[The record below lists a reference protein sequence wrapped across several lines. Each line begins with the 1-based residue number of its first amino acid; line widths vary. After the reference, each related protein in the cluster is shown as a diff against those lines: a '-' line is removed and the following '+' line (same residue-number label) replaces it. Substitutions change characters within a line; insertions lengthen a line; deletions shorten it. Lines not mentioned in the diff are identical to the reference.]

1 MSEPSLWQQ
10 QGEPTAYPSV
20 SGDLAVDVLVVGAG
34 VTGCACAHRLA
45 RQGLDVAVLE
55 GREVAAG
62 ASGRNGA
69 FASTGT
75 ALGFDTLIERVG
87 LDTAVDLYRLTE
99 AAMSEMLGLARA
111 AGAAEAV
118 RTTGSLWLA
127 GDDEVDALT
136 AAVTAMSDAGIRCR
150 IDVDAVPDRMRRWY
164 RLAAVA
170 EADGALRPAEWVR
183 ALARAAA
190 AEGATICEHSPVSAI
205 APDASGWTLTLAGGR
220 TAHAPIAVIACDG
233 LIPALVPELDQVV
246 YPVRGQV
253 LATEP
258 LEHTV
263 ITRPTHSDHGFYYY
277 RPTSDGRVA
286 LGGGRITDMDA
297 EYTDREETTPTIQAA
312 LDTFLEERLGIPATR
327 VAHRWAGI
335 MGFSADMLPVVGEL
349 PGRPGLWVCGG
360 YSGVGN
366 VPGFAYGRLLA
377 DRIAGAAH
385 TSVSRV
391 LDISRFGNNGAWHD
405 RQRRCTAWDP
415 HRPNG
420 PASVKIGA
428 WRLFSSC
435 DEGFCE
441 GQFALGVFQV
451 VGFGG
456 FHRCLSPFQPRPGL
470 GGIDLVG

>member
-10 QGEPTAYPSV
+10 QGEPTAYPAV
-20 SGDLAVDVLVVGAG
+20 AADLTADVVVVGAG

-45 RQGLDVAVLE
+45 RLGLDVAVLE
-55 GREVAAG
+55 GRAVAAG

-87 LDTAVDLYRLTE
+87 LDTAIDLHRLTE
-99 AAMSEMLGLARA
+99 AAMSEMLSLARA

-118 RTTGSLWLA
+118 HTTGSLWLA

-136 AAVTAMSDAGIRCR
+136 SAVTAMADAGIRCR
-150 IDVDAVPDRMRRWY
+150 IDVDAIPGRMKRWY
-164 RLAAVA
+164 RLAAVV
-170 EADGALRPAEWVR
+170 EADGALLPAEWVR
-183 ALARAAA
+183 TLAGTAEAGGAAVY
-190 AEGATICEHSPVSAI
+190 EHSPVSAI
-205 APDASGWTLTLAGGR
+205 AADANGWTLTLPDGL

-233 LIPALVPELDQVV
+233 LIPALVPELGRVV
-246 YPVRGQV
+246 YPVRGQM

-258 LEHTV
+258 VQHTI

-277 RPTSDGRVA
+277 RPTPDGRVA

-312 LDTFLEERLGIPATR
+312 LDAFLEERLGIPATR

-366 VPGFAYGRLLA
+366 VPGFAYGRLTRRPHRRSRPHL
-377 DRIAGAAH
+377 
-385 TSVSRV
+385 SVARPRRRPLSV
-391 LDISRFGNNGAWHD
+391 NNGAWH
-405 RQRRCTAWDP
+405 RYS
-415 HRPNG
+415 RPA
-420 PASVKIGA
+420 PQSAS
-428 WRLFSSC
+428 C
-435 DEGFCE
+435 
-441 GQFALGVFQV
+441 Q
-451 VGFGG
+451 
-456 FHRCLSPFQPRPGL
+456 
-470 GGIDLVG
+470 